1 MKEINNFFKILFC
14 CFFILTTKVESKVIS
29 IGNANAN
36 ITVKV
41 FSSLTCPHCASFH
54 NEVFNSLKL
63 DYIDKGLVRYEHH
76 AFPLDLAALNAEM
89 VVRCQTNND
98 KRFKLLE
105 EIYNQQ
111 KVWAVG
117 SDINK
122 INALLMVIGLDFG
135 LTNEVMN
142 SCLKNNEVQD
152 EILNERIK
160 AQKKYKIDSTPTI
173 LVNEKKYNNK
183 IDYKAFKKI
192 IDKNL

>member
-1 MKEINNFFKILFC
+1 MHGIMLSFLEV
-14 CFFILTTKVESKVIS
+14 VELLKVIL
-29 IGNANAN
+29 IQLR
-36 ITVKV
+36 K
-41 FSSLTCPHCASFH
+41 
-54 NEVFNSLKL
+54 
-63 DYIDKGLVRYEHH
+63 
-76 AFPLDLAALNAEM
+76 PLHLILII
-89 VVRCQTNND
+89 
-98 KRFKLLE
+98 LLE

-122 INALLMVIGLDFG
+122 INALLMVIGLNFG
-135 LTNEVMN
+135 LTNEGMN

-152 EILNERIK
+152 EILNERVE

>member
-1 MKEINNFFKILFC
+1 MKKINNFFKILFC
-14 CFFILTTKVESKVIS
+14 FFFILTTKVESKVIS

-98 KRFKLLE
+98 ERFKLLE